1 MPGFKCAECGRDFP
15 TRQRLDNHMR
25 THTGEKPY
33 SCDACG
39 KGFAT
44 ASNLTQHMRTHT
56 GEKPYSCDACGK
68 GFAKAYDLTK
78 HMRTHTGEKP
88 YSCDACGKGFADA
101 SNLIQHMRTHT
112 GEKPYSCDACGKAFS
127 QKSNLNTH
135 ARTHTGQRF
144 HCPVCGAGYTGQY
157 GLNKHIKRYHPAP
170 NTPDITVSTHEAY
183 DLTRRMRTHTGE
195 KPYSCDACGKA
206 FSRKFNLNAHARTH
220 IGQRFHCPVCGAGYA
235 RPYELNKH
243 IKRYHPAPNTPDIT
257 VSTHESAGIVATTHS
272 FNSGLNSPATTSV
285 SYISLPDE
293 ERPPVQV
300 VTNLTELTET
310 IMVTQCDGKVI
321 VTNRPRAETD
331 PRNSLSQ

>member
-1 MPGFKCAECGRDFP
+1 
-15 TRQRLDNHMR
+15 MR

-39 KGFAT
+39 KGFAE
-44 ASNLTQHMRTHT
+44 ASNLT
-56 GEKPYSCDACGK
+56 
-68 GFAKAYDLTK
+68 K
-78 HMRTHTGEKP
+78 HM
-88 YSCDACGKGFADA
+88 
-101 SNLIQHMRTHT
+101 
-112 GEKPYSCDACGKAFS
+112 
-127 QKSNLNTH
+127 
-135 ARTHTGQRF
+135 RTHTGQRF
-144 HCPVCGAGYTGQY
+144 HCPVCGAGYT
-157 GLNKHIKRYHPAP
+157 
-170 NTPDITVSTHEAY
+170 
-183 DLTRRMRTHTGE
+183 
-195 KPYSCDACGKA
+195 
-206 FSRKFNLNAHARTH
+206 
-220 IGQRFHCPVCGAGYA
+220 

-257 VSTHESAGIVATTHS
+257 VSTHESAGGIVATTHS
-272 FNSGLNSPATTSV
+272 FNSGLNSSATTSV

>member
-1 MPGFKCAECGRDFP
+1 MPGFKCEECGRDFP

-56 GEKPYSCDACGK
+56 GEKPYICGVCRK
-68 GFAKAYDLTK
+68 DFTA
-78 HMRTHTGEKP
+78 
-88 YSCDACGKGFADA
+88 A
-101 SNLIQHMRTHT
+101 SNLTRHMRTHT

-127 QKSNLNTH
+127 QKSNLNVH

-144 HCPVCGAGYTGQY
+144 HCPVCGAGYIRPY

-170 NTPDITVSTHEAY
+170 NTPDITVSTHE
-183 DLTRRMRTHTGE
+183 
-195 KPYSCDACGKA
+195 S
-206 FSRKFNLNAHARTH
+206 
-220 IGQRFHCPVCGAGYA
+220 AG
-235 RPYELNKH
+235 
-243 IKRYHPAPNTPDIT
+243 
-257 VSTHESAGIVATTHS
+257 GIVATTHS